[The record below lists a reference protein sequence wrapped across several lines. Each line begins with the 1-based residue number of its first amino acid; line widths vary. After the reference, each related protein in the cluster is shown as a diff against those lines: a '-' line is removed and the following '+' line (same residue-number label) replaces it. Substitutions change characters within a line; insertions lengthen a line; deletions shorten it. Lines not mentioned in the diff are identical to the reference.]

1 MCIRDR
7 QQGVIDAAEWVGP
20 FNDLTFGFHQV
31 ADYYYYP
38 GWHEWGSTLEII
50 INKGA
55 YESLP
60 DDLKAIV
67 KYAARAVN
75 QEMLDE
81 YTANNNRALTELI
94 EVHGVELR
102 KLPDDVLVEL
112 RKISREVMEEF
123 IEGDEMATKI
133 YNSYEAFK
141 QDVIEYHEISEKAF
155 IEMRDLED

>member
-1 MCIRDR
+1 M
-7 QQGVIDAAEWVGP
+7 
-20 FNDLTFGFHQV
+20 
-31 ADYYYYP
+31 
-38 GWHEWGSTLEII
+38 
-50 INKGA
+50 
-55 YESLP
+55 
-60 DDLKAIV
+60 
-67 KYAARAVN
+67 
-75 QEMLDE
+75 
-81 YTANNNRALTELI
+81 
-94 EVHGVELR
+94 HGVELR